1 MTSGRSIDRTLLVA
15 STLGGVILLW
25 LALVESPSLAG
36 RENVTSPLAWK
47 LFFFH
52 VPAALAS
59 FIAFGVALIS
69 AVLYLRT
76 RSTTWD
82 HSTHAAAEVG
92 VLLSGLTLAT
102 GLIWGKSE
110 WNDAWDWTNA
120 KLVMTLV
127 LFLVFVAYLALRQ
140 NIPEPEKR
148 ARISSLYAIAGFA
161 AVPLTWFAH
170 RIWNTFPHPQPLEP
184 QTTEQGITTP
194 GIMPIFGF
202 GVLVFILLF
211 AALYRWRL
219 QLLEA
224 EARVEAL
231 SVATEVPA

>member
-1 MTSGRSIDRTLLVA
+1 MTSGHSIDRTLLILGAV
-15 STLGGVILLW
+15 GGVILLW
-25 LALVESPSLAG
+25 LALVEAPSLAG
-36 RENVTSPLAWK
+36 RENVTSPFAWK

-69 AVLYLRT
+69 AILYLQN

-92 VLLSGLTLAT
+92 VLFAGLTLGT

-110 WNDAWDWTNA
+110 WDDAWDWTNA

-127 LFLVFVAYLALRQ
+127 LFLIFVAYLALRQ

-194 GIMPIFGF
+194 GIMPIFAV
-202 GVLVFILLF
+202 GVLVFIVLF
-211 AALYRWRL
+211 AALYRWRF
-219 QLLEA
+219 QLAET
-224 EARVEAL
+224 EARIEQL